1 MWCCYNKDSKFTP
14 QVDRLTLTQRLI
26 QELDLAFDPG
36 TVLTEWWWD
45 IRSGGGL
52 RLTDAGFKTFVT
64 VIDLKHYQFDIADL
78 ALTPRNLLA
87 LDRFM
92 TCPYYLKRQRR
103 RHSLI
108 LFGDRE
114 SIMASLYGDVE
125 RFIESLEP

>member
-45 IRSGGGL
+45 TRSGGGL

-64 VIDLKHYQFDIADL
+64 VVDLKHYQFDIVDL

-103 RHSLI
+103 RYSLI

>member
-45 IRSGGGL
+45 TRAGGGL

-114 SIMASLYGDVE
+114 SIIASLYGDVE

>member
-45 IRSGGGL
+45 TRSGGGL

-64 VIDLKHYQFDIADL
+64 VIDLKHYQFDIVDL